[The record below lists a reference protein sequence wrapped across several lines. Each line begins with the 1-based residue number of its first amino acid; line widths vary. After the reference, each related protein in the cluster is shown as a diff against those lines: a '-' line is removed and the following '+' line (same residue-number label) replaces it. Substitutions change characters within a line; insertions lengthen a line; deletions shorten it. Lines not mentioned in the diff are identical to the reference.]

1 MYQITFINFRTYWTK
16 SLRCDRFAKVPKL
29 TNGGDLAES
38 ETDPMWNLLI
48 RRPISSSQCHAWFLN
63 FGNLHFC
70 IFKRRTKVVIRW
82 YGTPSPWGFYWV
94 SINVLSWLL
103 SLCVYEPVPS
113 KCAINVQLVIIEF
126 VWVPL
131 KHNSCTQCDCGLEAG
146 FFCALSRAEGFS
158 RLLFVWIWTNCSS
171 IEIFENFSRS
181 MCMFCEFLCGFDE
194 QYVVAADCVC
204 VLCVVCF
211 FVALTSSM

>member
-1 MYQITFINFRTYWTK
+1 MAHHLLEAMSRWILQKGYFY
-16 SLRCDRFAKVPKL
+16 
-29 TNGGDLAES
+29 LA
-38 ETDPMWNLLI
+38 
-48 RRPISSSQCHAWFLN
+48 
-63 FGNLHFC
+63 FG
-70 IFKRRTKVVIRW
+70 
-82 YGTPSPWGFYWV
+82 
-94 SINVLSWLL
+94 VLSIYK
-103 SLCVYEPVPS
+103 CVVLVVVFVCLWACAFKMCN
-113 KCAINVQLVIIEF
+113 KCAISNYWVCVSTSITQQLHTTWLWIGGWI
-126 VWVPL
+126 L
-131 KHNSCTQCDCGLEAG
+131 LRS
-146 FFCALSRAEGFS
+146 SRAEGLG